1 MPEASN
7 QTVLI
12 TIKVKS
18 VLIIM

>member
-1 MPEASN
+1 MPEAPN
-7 QTVLI
+7 RTVLI